1 MLHALV
7 EGRLDQ
13 FERLLNEF
21 VITTLSFF
29 DAKGKNPEAV
39 FQAFVLGMLLHLGQE
54 YEISSNREL
63 GYGRYDIL
71 ALPRGKDSSSRP
83 ALLLEMKSITGFYE
97 EDPDHAIAAAVDQIY
112 SRAYAK
118 ELEARGYRYVRALVV
133 VSDGKKVWV
142 REVKGPGQG

>member
-1 MLHALV
+1 
-7 EGRLDQ
+7 
-13 FERLLNEF
+13 
-21 VITTLSFF
+21 
-29 DAKGKNPEAV
+29 
-39 FQAFVLGMLLHLGQE
+39 
-54 YEISSNREL
+54 
-63 GYGRYDIL
+63 
-71 ALPRGKDSSSRP
+71 
-83 ALLLEMKSITGFYE
+83 MKSITGFYE